1 MGVLGLYR
9 RKEDIL
15 GTDNNEVHEYFVL
28 PTNLNPTPNS
38 NPENLPFDQKV
49 NLVTDSIIGKESVSK
64 IINEISTSPEEK
76 TALLQILASNL
87 IDRNYTNQREKEN
100 LIKLLNGFINNPFYG
115 EIAGK
120 LKDHLTFLQKSSD
133 PIPLKPVIEPN
144 PKMNQNANLSHDEPG
159 RKMQSSLLGSL
170 MCNETVLASILQS
183 LGTTK
188 NDIVTKLLTLNH
200 CNQISLL
207 IKSKNTSIDLLI
219 KGESG
224 EMMFNPALESVP
236 MADLLEAFRL
246 EMKKSYFLNK
256 YEKNRKLLESNPN
269 AKPEKVQLYA
279 GNKADTFLIG
289 DKSYHMNEK
298 VDITQF
304 SKEEI
309 EKYIGAFDEQGS
321 NGKRAKKWD
330 RENSDT
336 LNKLAKE
343 FGVSSSSPQSE
354 IAKVN
359 LNPITDILKN
369 GGKILSLGD
378 FAFPSSSGEV
388 RKNSHY
394 VEIIDVNEKGVIL
407 NNPYGSYDPNSKS
420 WKVNNSS
427 DKVYGQNNFYTWAD
441 VEKMNLKITSV
452 YKKSA

>member
-1 MGVLGLYR
+1 
-9 RKEDIL
+9 
-15 GTDNNEVHEYFVL
+15 
-28 PTNLNPTPNS
+28 
-38 NPENLPFDQKV
+38 
-49 NLVTDSIIGKESVSK
+49 VSK

-115 EIAGK
+115 EISSK
-120 LKDHLTFLQKSSD
+120 LKDHVAFLQKSSD
-133 PIPLKPVIEPN
+133 PLPLSTVIEPN

-170 MCNETVLASILQS
+170 MCNETVLAGILQS

-188 NDIVTKLLTLNH
+188 NDIITKLLSLNH

-207 IKSKNTSIDLLI
+207 LKSKNTSIDLLI

-224 EMMFNPALESVP
+224 EMMFNPVLETVP

-246 EMKKSYFLNK
+246 EMKKSYFLDK
-256 YEKNRKLLESNPN
+256 YEKNRKLLESNSN
-269 AKPEKVQLYA
+269 TKPEKVQLYA
-279 GNKADTFLIG
+279 GNKVETFLVG
-289 DKSYHMNEK
+289 DKTYHINDQ

-309 EKYIGAFDEQGS
+309 LKYIGIFDEPGS
-321 NGKRAKKWD
+321 YGKRAKKWD

-343 FGVSSSSPQSE
+343 FGVSSSTPQSE

-378 FAFPSSSGEV
+378 FAFPSSKGEV
-388 RKNSHY
+388 RNNSHY
-394 VEIIDVNEKGVIL
+394 VEIIDVSEKGVIL
-407 NNPYGSYDPNSKS
+407 NNPYGAYDPNSKQ

-427 DKVYGQNNFYTWAD
+427 DKVFGQNNFYSWAD

-452 YKKSA
+452 YKKSV